1 MNTTSTQ
8 GSGWKWDCDHFAQ
21 ERETFALH
29 NVSSPE
35 HEAFCNAL
43 SATHN
48 LKIQKEGQ
56 TVTFTPSS
64 SK

>member
-1 MNTTSTQ
+1 MNKTSTQ

-21 ERETFALH
+21 QKETFALQ
-29 NVSSPE
+29 NVSSAE
-35 HEAFCNAL
+35 HEAFCEAL

-48 LKIQKEGQ
+48 LKIQKVGD

-64 SK
+64 TT